1 VSCNKCSHLRQ
12 TKEVNELH
20 IGSAILS
27 YPHIGSARTQVVRFF
42 RCGGLAPLLAPGRP
56 RHVRIRVVSGFSAL
70 QRACKHIKW
79 RQMQAFSI
87 QFCVGVVRGRGNRN
101 CTDRWMQQVESS
113 SPTSLEIYE
122 KDERNSAKRSPGF
135 RLSRKPCKRSI

>member
-1 VSCNKCSHLRQ
+1 MLSLKANKRSECTAYRKRYL
-12 TKEVNELH
+12 
-20 IGSAILS
+20 ILS
-27 YPHIGSARTQVVRFF
+27 AHRKRPHASGVIFQVRWS
-42 RCGGLAPLLAPGRP
+42 GAASGPGRP

-122 KDERNSAKRSPGF
+122 KDERNCAKRSPGF